1 MPVSFVKVE
10 EVILTLMKNI
20 KTILEKTNVGSR
32 VGVPDFRTYY
42 RATTISTVLVKGR
55 PDQ

>member
-20 KTILEKTNVGSR
+20 KTILEKTNVGRGVS
-32 VGVPDFRTYY
+32 VPDFRTYY
-42 RATTISTVLVKGR
+42 RVTAISTVLVKGR
-55 PDQ
+55 LDQ

>member
-20 KTILEKTNVGSR
+20 KTILEKTNMGRGVS
-32 VGVPDFRTYY
+32 VPDFRTYY
-42 RATTISTVLVKGR
+42 RATAISTVLVKGR
-55 PDQ
+55 LDQ